1 MGASPMLAGEASGHT
16 IGVAYAN
23 RWAAARGR
31 CPGVLGSRHDAGQQG
46 PAVAG
51 PFGAGPPSWVF
62 RSKEGSKM
70 LYEATA
76 RRARRWLA
84 GVGTSTLLASA
95 ALVRSYEARNDK
107 TPR

>member
-1 MGASPMLAGEASGHT
+1 
-16 IGVAYAN
+16 
-23 RWAAARGR
+23 
-31 CPGVLGSRHDAGQQG
+31 
-46 PAVAG
+46 
-51 PFGAGPPSWVF
+51 
-62 RSKEGSKM
+62 M